1 MTAHQR
7 ERVDE
12 SFCLLLQRAERLR
25 ARAWNGYLATTR
37 DAPLYHEVEPEAWR
51 LLQERL
57 AVIDEELMH
66 ALGSG

>member
-25 ARAWNGYLATTR
+25 ARAWTGYLTTTR
-37 DAPLYHEVEPEAWR
+37 DAPHYDEVESEAWR
-51 LLQERL
+51 RLQERL

-66 ALGSG
+66 ALGAG